1 MTESALE
8 FSHVSFAYAVPEGG
22 QQGTDVLADIT
33 FSVPEGSFTILSGQN
48 GSGKTTLLRL
58 AKPELAPHGRFS
70 GTISFFGRPIDAL
83 SPAESASGIGY
94 VFQDPESQIVC
105 DTVWHELAFG
115 LENLGSTQEEMCQ
128 RIAETCYFFGID
140 SWFRKRTSE
149 LSGGQKQ
156 ILALASLMVMRPRL
170 LLLDEPTS
178 MLDPLAAKT
187 FLGLLWRMNQELG
200 ITVIVATHDPAML
213 APYADRAFTL
223 SAGGTLA
230 ETEAGAFAEA
240 PSALSGMAAVH
251 PAAAGVAA
259 ELERVYQRYAARAPW
274 VLRDLSFAVPEGSFS
289 VLLGGNGSGKSTAL
303 SVLAGIALVQHGK
316 ARNAHAK
323 MQAFLPQNPRAL
335 FEKPSIS
342 EELLEWG
349 PSVGYG
355 RKEALEVL
363 ETLGLPRDEAFL
375 ARHPYDVSG
384 GQEELLAI
392 AKLLLTKPEI
402 LLLDE
407 PTTGLDRS
415 SKRRLAA
422 ALQKVQEAGTTIVCA
437 THDTELVRALAN
449 TVTLIFDG
457 GAAVSTDA
465 ESFLSRSWLWGH
477 R

>member
-1 MTESALE
+1 MSGTALA
-8 FSHVSFAYAVPEGG
+8 FFHVGFRYAVPEGEEAG
-22 QQGTDVLADIT
+22 PSVLSDAS
-33 FSVPEGSFTILSGQN
+33 FAVPECSFAILSGQN

-58 AKPELAPHGRFS
+58 AKPELAPHGERT
-70 GTISFFGRPIDAL
+70 GDIAFFGRPLAEL
-83 SPAESASGIGY
+83 TPQESAAGIGY

-115 LENLGSTQEEMCQ
+115 LENLGCTQDEMRQ

-200 ITVIVATHDPAML
+200 VTVIISTHDPAPL
-213 APYADRAFTL
+213 APYADRAFRIT
-223 SAGGTLA
+223 GTGSVEEADVKALA
-230 ETEAGAFAEA
+230 ET
-240 PSALSGMAAVH
+240 PSALAGMKPLAQ
-251 PAAAGVAA
+251 GQGTAA
-259 ELERVYQRYAARAPW
+259 ELRGVYQRYAARAPW
-274 VLRDLSFAVPEGSFS
+274 VLRDCTFSVPEQGLH

-303 SVLAGIALVQHGK
+303 AVLAGFISVQHGK

-323 MQAFLPQNPRAL
+323 MQAYLPQNPRAL
-335 FEKPSIS
+335 FEKPSIE
-342 EELLEWG
+342 EELMEWST
-349 PSVGYG
+349 SVGYG
-355 RKEALEVL
+355 RDDVEQMLDS
-363 ETLGLPRDEAFL
+363 LGLPQDAAFL

-384 GQEELLAI
+384 GQEELLAA
-392 AKLLLTKPEI
+392 AKLLLTGPEI

-407 PTTGLDRS
+407 PTAGLDRI
-415 SKRRLAA
+415 SKRRLAE
-422 ALQKVQEAGTTIVCA
+422 ALQEAQKKGTTIVCA
-437 THDTELVRALAN
+437 THDTELVRALAD

-457 GAAVSTDA
+457 GAAVSTEA
-465 ESFLSRSWLWGH
+465 AGFLAHSWLWGQK
-477 R
+477 

>member
-1 MTESALE
+1 MSRSALE
-8 FSHVSFAYAVPEGG
+8 FAHVGFRYAVPEGEKAG
-22 QQGTDVLADIT
+22 LEVLHDVSFA
-33 FSVPEGSFTILSGQN
+33 VPEGSFAILSGQN

-58 AKPELAPHGRFS
+58 AKPELAPHGADT
-70 GTISFFGRPIDAL
+70 GEISFFGRPLKELA
-83 SPAESASGIGY
+83 PWESAAGIGY

-115 LENLGSTQEEMCQ
+115 LENLGCAQEEMRQ

-178 MLDPLAAKT
+178 MLDPLAART

-200 ITVIVATHDPAML
+200 VTVIVATHDPGML
-213 APYADRAFTL
+213 VPYADRVLKLQDDGSIEETDVH
-223 SAGGTLA
+223 TLA
-230 ETEAGAFAEA
+230 CE
-240 PSALSGMAAVH
+240 PSALAGMEALPVSGSGA
-251 PAAAGVAA
+251 AA
-259 ELERVYQRYAARAPW
+259 ELRGVYQRYAAHAPW
-274 VLRDLSFAVPEGSFS
+274 ALRDLSFAVSEGSFS

-303 SVLAGIALVQHGK
+303 GVLAGFVHVQHGK
-316 ARNAHAK
+316 VANAHARL
-323 MQAFLPQNPRAL
+323 QAYLPQNPRAL
-335 FEKPSIS
+335 FEKLSIE
-342 EELLEWG
+342 EELMDWG

-355 RKEALEVL
+355 KDEVL
-363 ETLGLPRDEAFL
+363 QMLSALGLPHDGDFL

-449 TVTLIFDG
+449 MVTLIFDG
-457 GAAVSTDA
+457 GAAVSMDA

>member
-8 FSHVSFAYAVPEGG
+8 FSHVSFAYAVPEGE
-22 QQGTDVLADIT
+22 QQGPDVLADIT

-115 LENLGSTQEEMCQ
+115 LENLGSTQEEMRQ

-200 ITVIVATHDPAML
+200 ITVIVA
-213 APYADRAFTL
+213 
-223 SAGGTLA
+223 
-230 ETEAGAFAEA
+230 
-240 PSALSGMAAVH
+240 
-251 PAAAGVAA
+251 
-259 ELERVYQRYAARAPW
+259 
-274 VLRDLSFAVPEGSFS
+274 
-289 VLLGGNGSGKSTAL
+289 
-303 SVLAGIALVQHGK
+303 QHGK

-355 RKEALEVL
+355 RKEVLEVL
-363 ETLGLPRDEAFL
+363 EALGLPQDEAFL

-392 AKLLLTKPEI
+392 AKLLLAKPEI

-415 SKRRLAA
+415 SKRRLAT

-457 GAAVSTDA
+457 GAAVSMDA